1 MIQEDLLV
9 RVVDRINELNIPYMI
24 TGGIAVIFLG
34 KPRLTHDFDIVVEIK
49 SDQIQTLVETFGRDF
64 YISAESIRDALDH
77 HSMFNMIHFDSGIK
91 VDFWMLRD
99 DEFDKKRFERRQRH
113 TYTGREIIFS
123 SPEDIILKK
132 LLWFKES
139 EIEKHREDALGILE
153 IQLNLDLDY
162 LKEWAK
168 KLRVVMLLDALL
180 KKKPPG

>member
-9 RVVDRINELNIPYMI
+9 KVIDRINSLKIPYMI
-24 TGGIAVIFLG
+24 TGGIAVIFFG

-49 SDQIQTLVETFGRDF
+49 SDQIQPLVETFGKDF

-99 DEFDKKRFERRQRH
+99 VEFDKKRFERRQRH
-113 TYTGREIIFS
+113 TYTGREIVFS

-139 EIEKHREDALGILE
+139 EIEKHLEDALGILE
-153 IQLNLDLDY
+153 IQQNLDIDY

-168 KLRVVMLLDALL
+168 KLTVQTLLGKLL
-180 KKKPPG
+180 GMKP